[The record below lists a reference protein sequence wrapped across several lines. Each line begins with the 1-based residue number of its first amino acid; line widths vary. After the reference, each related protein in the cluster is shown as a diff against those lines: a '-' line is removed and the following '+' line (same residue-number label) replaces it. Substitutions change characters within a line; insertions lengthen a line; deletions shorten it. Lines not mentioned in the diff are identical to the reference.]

1 MKKRT
6 NKWWLALS
14 VLAMCAAP
22 ALVACSDDDNE
33 ITVVT
38 PEIGISQFTI
48 SAVGGE
54 STLAITPTADWQA
67 ESKTSWLALSPASGT
82 VNDKEIKLT
91 VQPNTTFESRTATIE
106 MTVGTAKMT
115 KTIVQEG
122 VQKYI
127 SIYSDKITFAMDDK
141 SVMVSPII
149 TNVAAME
156 VISYPSWVESV
167 SIVPETGG
175 YYSAE
180 IVLKA
185 ADYDSELRQDT
196 VIFGDGEGFTQKF
209 PLECS
214 ALKNKLIS
222 MPDLTAFTGDA
233 QTFDVTIFNPEAD
246 SQGDTILFYNYVMSM
261 VAPFNAFNKAW
272 LGMSPQTA
280 APSSAVEGTV
290 HKVYLYELNSSTAAP
305 SRQAAMFVIPK
316 EEVAEFNFRATTY
329 QPYIITQNN
338 AYITPT
344 WNPAD
349 YTIGSETSFTIS
361 LTVKEG
367 TQFDAKLLNQDF
379 MDWGEN
385 LDDYLADWL
394 SFEQVGDKVTND
406 GKDVY
411 TYKVNVDFPMAVG
424 RAQAYLSAVLKDDAG
439 NYIEVDVDGY
449 PSYSMVTCW
458 LR

>member
-1 MKKRT
+1 
-6 NKWWLALS
+6 
-14 VLAMCAAP
+14 
-22 ALVACSDDDNE
+22 
-33 ITVVT
+33 
-38 PEIGISQFTI
+38 
-48 SAVGGE
+48 
-54 STLAITPTADWQA
+54 
-67 ESKTSWLALSPASGT
+67 
-82 VNDKEIKLT
+82 
-91 VQPNTTFESRTATIE
+91 
-106 MTVGTAKMT
+106 
-115 KTIVQEG
+115 
-122 VQKYI
+122 
-127 SIYSDKITFAMDDK
+127 MDDK

-214 ALKNKLIS
+214 ALRSKLIS

-233 QTFDVTIFNPEAD
+233 QSFDVTIFNPETD
-246 SQGDTILFYNYVMSM
+246 SQGDTILFYNYIMNM
-261 VAPFNAFNKAW
+261 VAPFNAYNKAW
-272 LGMSPQTA
+272 LGMSPQAA
-280 APSSAVEGTV
+280 APSSAVEGIV

-316 EEVAEFNFRATTY
+316 EEVAEFNYRATTY

-367 TQFDAKLLNQDF
+367 TLFDAKLLNKDYV
-379 MDWGEN
+379 DWGEN

-424 RAQAYLSAVLKDDAG
+424 RAQAYLAAVLKDDAG
-439 NYIEVDVDGY
+439 NYIKVDVDIF

-458 LR
+458 IR